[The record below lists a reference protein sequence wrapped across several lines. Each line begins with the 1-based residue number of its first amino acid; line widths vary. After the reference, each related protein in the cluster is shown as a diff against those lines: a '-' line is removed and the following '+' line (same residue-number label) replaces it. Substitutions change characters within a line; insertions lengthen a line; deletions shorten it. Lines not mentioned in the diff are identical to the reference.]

1 MNPSY
6 SFDRAVDF
14 YDATRAYPPDVT
26 DKIAQSILDLTHAT
40 RATRIFELG
49 IGTGRIA
56 APLIACGL
64 QVVGLDLSREMMNRL
79 RAKFDGGQVANLAQ
93 ALLLVQGDA
102 SALPF
107 PDATF
112 DTALAV
118 HVFHVIA
125 PWRQATSE
133 LRRVLK
139 PGGLVLHSTHT
150 RDPHS
155 ANVIL
160 RDKWHRLVE
169 ARGEQWRRPGAQGR
183 EAIVAEFQSL
193 GASLEEIPVVRQT
206 DATTPQQEITGIAH
220 RINSDTWAVSELV
233 LQATVAEL
241 TDWARDHF
249 GALDVSLPE
258 ENTFTWQVYRFD
270 RAPLL
275 PEPIRAALIQLIP
288 ILNAT
293 GAPWVL
299 GGSCCLALHGV
310 KVEPHDIDIVTSADG
325 AYRIGDALRQAAEEK
340 QAVQWSESER
350 IRSHHGLYQMGD
362 TQVDI
367 IGAAELREGEGWSP
381 TWRPAEWQTDSLAV
395 PGAGVSVV
403 TLTLEYE
410 LGAYRKLQ
418 REAKAQLIE
427 QRLRNHSTV
436 TNDWIV

>member
-1 MNPSY
+1 MFPNS
-6 SFDRAVDF
+6 A
-14 YDATRAYPPDVT
+14 PPT
-26 DKIAQSILDLTHAT
+26 
-40 RATRIFELG
+40 
-49 IGTGRIA
+49 
-56 APLIACGL
+56 
-64 QVVGLDLSREMMNRL
+64 
-79 RAKFDGGQVANLAQ
+79 
-93 ALLLVQGDA
+93 

-107 PDATF
+107 PDASF
-112 DTALAV
+112 DAVLAV

-125 PWRQATSE
+125 PWQATIGE
-133 LRRVLK
+133 LRRSLK

-150 RDPHS
+150 RDSQS

-160 RDKWHRLVE
+160 RDKWHQLVE
-169 ARGEQWRRPGAQGR
+169 AHGEQWRRPGAQGR

-193 GASLEEIPVVRQT
+193 GASVEEIPVVLRT
-206 DATTPQQEITGIAH
+206 GATTPQEEIAGIAH
-220 RINSDTWAVSELV
+220 RINSDTWAVSEPV
-233 LQATVAEL
+233 LQSTVAEL
-241 TDWARDHF
+241 TAWARDHF

-258 ENTFTWQVYRFD
+258 ENTFAWQVYRFD

-275 PEPIRAALIQLIP
+275 PEPIHAALIHLIP

-310 KVEPHDIDIVTSADG
+310 KVEPHDVDIVTSADG
-325 AYRIGDALRQAAEEK
+325 AYRIGDALRRVAEEK

-367 IGAAELREGEGWSP
+367 IGAAELREGEGWTQ
-381 TWRPAEWQTDSLAV
+381 TWLPAEQQTDSMAV
-395 PGAGVSVV
+395 PGTDMSVV

-418 REAKAQLIE
+418 REAKAKLIE
-427 QRLRNHSTV
+427 QRLRNHSTM

>member
-1 MNPSY
+1 MKPSY

-14 YDATRAYPPDVT
+14 YDATRAYPSDVT
-26 DKIAQSILDLTHAT
+26 DKITQSILDLTHVT
-40 RATRIFELG
+40 PATRIFELG
-49 IGTGRIA
+49 IGTGRIS
-56 APLIACGL
+56 APLIARGL
-64 QVVGLDLSREMMNRL
+64 QVVGLDLSREMMSRL
-79 RAKFDGGQVANLAQ
+79 RAKFDRGQVANLPQ

-102 SALPF
+102 SVLPF

-112 DTALAV
+112 DAALAV

-125 PWRQATSE
+125 PWRQAIGE
-133 LRRVLK
+133 LRRSLK

-150 RDPHS
+150 RDPQS

-160 RDKWHRLVE
+160 RDKWHQLVE

-206 DATTPQQEITGIAH
+206 DTTTPQQEIAGIAH
-220 RINSDTWAVSELV
+220 RINSDAWAVSEPV

-258 ENTFTWQVYRFD
+258 ENTFTWQVCRFD
-270 RAPLL
+270 RAPFL
-275 PEPIRAALIQLIP
+275 PEPIRAALVQLIP
-288 ILNAT
+288 ILSAT

-325 AYRIGDALRQAAEEK
+325 AYRIGDALRQVAEEK

-350 IRSHHGLYQMGD
+350 IRSHHGLYRMGD

-367 IGAAELREGEGWSP
+367 IGAAELREGEGWAP
-381 TWRPAEWQTDSLAV
+381 TWRPAEWQTDSMTV
-395 PGAGVSVV
+395 PGTGMSVV

-410 LGAYRKLQ
+410 LGAYRKMQ
-418 REAKAQLIE
+418 REAKAKLIE
-427 QRLRNHSTV
+427 QRLHNRST
-436 TNDWIV
+436 I

>member
-14 YDATRAYPPDVT
+14 YDATQAYPSDVT
-26 DKIAQSILDLTHAT
+26 DKITQSILDLTHAT
-40 RATRIFELG
+40 PAMRIFELG
-49 IGTGRIA
+49 IGTGRIS
-56 APLIACGL
+56 APLIARGL

-79 RAKFDGGQVANLAQ
+79 RAKFDGGQVGNLAHT
-93 ALLLVQGDA
+93 LLLVQSDA

-112 DTALAV
+112 DAALAV

-125 PWRQATSE
+125 PWRRAIGE
-133 LRRVLK
+133 LRRSLK

-150 RDPHS
+150 RDPQS

-160 RDKWHRLVE
+160 RDRWRQLVE

-183 EAIVAEFQSL
+183 EAIAAEFQSL

-206 DATTPQQEITGIAH
+206 DATTPQQEIAGIAH
-220 RINSDTWAVSELV
+220 RIHSDTWAVSEPV
-233 LQATVAEL
+233 LHATVAEL
-241 TDWARDHF
+241 TDWARDYF
-249 GALDVSLPE
+249 GALDVPLPE
-258 ENTFTWQVYRFD
+258 ENTFAWQVYRFD
-270 RAPLL
+270 RPPLL
-275 PEPIRAALIQLIP
+275 PEPIRAALIRLIP

-299 GGSCCLALHGV
+299 GGSCCLALHGM
-310 KVEPHDIDIVTSADG
+310 KVEPHDVDIVTSADG
-325 AYRIGDALRQAAEEK
+325 AYRIGDALREVAEEK
-340 QAVQWSESER
+340 QAVRWSESER
-350 IRSHHGLYQMGD
+350 IRSHHGLYRMGD

-367 IGAAELREGEGWSP
+367 IGAAELREGEGWAP
-381 TWRPAEWQTDSLAV
+381 AWRPAEWQTDSMAV

-410 LGAYRKLQ
+410 LGAYRKMQ
-418 REAKAQLIE
+418 REAKAKLIE
-427 QRLRNHSTV
+427 QRLRNHSTM

>member
-1 MNPSY
+1 MKPSY

-14 YDATRAYPPDVT
+14 YDATRAYPPDVA
-26 DKIAQSILDLTHAT
+26 DKVTQSILDLTHAT
-40 RATRIFELG
+40 PATRIFELG

-56 APLIACGL
+56 APLIVYGL
-64 QVVGLDLSREMMNRL
+64 QVVGLDLSCEMMGKL
-79 RAKFDGGQVANLAQ
+79 RGKFGPGTPLR
-93 ALLLVQGDA
+93 LVQGDA

-107 PDATF
+107 PDAAF
-112 DTALAV
+112 DVALAV

-125 PWRQATSE
+125 PWRQAIGE
-133 LRRVLK
+133 LRRILK
-139 PGGLVLHSTHT
+139 PGGLVLHSTHA
-150 RDPHS
+150 RDPQS
-155 ANVIL
+155 ANAIL
-160 RDKWHRLVE
+160 RDKWHQLVE
-169 ARGEQWRRPGAQGR
+169 ARGERWRRPGAQGR

-193 GASLEEIPVVRQT
+193 GASLEEISVVCQT
-206 DATTPQQEITGIAH
+206 DTTTPQQEIAGIAH
-220 RINSDTWAVSELV
+220 RINSDAWAVSEPV
-233 LQATVAEL
+233 LQSTVTEL
-241 TDWARDHF
+241 TDWARGHF

-258 ENTFTWQVYRFD
+258 ENTFTWQICRFD

-310 KVEPHDIDIVTSADG
+310 KVEPHDVDIVTSADG
-325 AYRIGDALRQAAEEK
+325 AYRIGDALRQVAEER

-367 IGAAELREGEGWSP
+367 IGAAELREGEGWAS
-381 TWRPAEWQTDSLAV
+381 TWDPAEWQTDSLAV
-395 PGAGVSVV
+395 PGTGTPVV

-410 LGAYRKLQ
+410 LGAYRKMQ
-418 REAKAQLIE
+418 REAKAKLIE
-427 QRLRNHSTV
+427 QRLHNHST
-436 TNDWIV
+436 I